1 MVHKCNKKDCRGIQ
15 RGEPIMWI
23 RSQDRAK
30 LIDANEI
37 HIELWADERSYVI
50 SDNFVLARY
59 SSEQKA
65 LKVMDMIQKQICFCT
80 ESYTEVKPVLRS
92 DPFDPYWKKCESVFN
107 MPQDDEVKA

>member
-1 MVHKCNKKDCRGIQ
+1 
-15 RGEPIMWI
+15 MWI

-65 LKVMDMIQKQICFCT
+65 LKVMDMIQKQIVFCS
-80 ESYTEVKPVLRS
+80 ERYEIVRPVLRS
-92 DPFDPYWKKCESVFN
+92 DPFEPYWKKCEVVIQL
-107 MPQDDEVKA
+107 PKDDEEEV

>member
-1 MVHKCNKKDCRGIQ
+1 MIGAKKEKQ
-15 RGEPIMWI
+15 KMWI

-65 LKVMDMIQKQICFCT
+65 LKVMDMIQNAITGTRFEFTDIVRDCDLAGI
-80 ESYTEVKPVLRS
+80 EIHN
-92 DPFDPYWKKCESVFN
+92 VFN
-107 MPQDDEVKA
+107 MPQDSEVKV

>member
-1 MVHKCNKKDCRGIQ
+1 
-15 RGEPIMWI
+15 MWI
-23 RSQDRAK
+23 RSQGKAL

-65 LKVMDMIQKQICFCT
+65 LKVIDMIQNAITGTRFEFTDIVRDCDLAGI
-80 ESYTEVKPVLRS
+80 EIHN
-92 DPFDPYWKKCESVFN
+92 VFN
-107 MPQDDEVKA
+107 MPQDSEVEV